1 MLNPMPLDISRSK
14 IASRLANRA
23 LVDLG
28 AASENVSCFDVTNPA
43 TGALL
48 GTVPDLGAAAAATAI
63 AAAEAALAKW
73 QDMGVCRRGAILS
86 AWAQSIRDN
95 GEDLAVI
102 MTLEQGKIIREAR
115 HEVEYAAS
123 FLDWFGEEA
132 KRHYG
137 ELIPSHKDGARLV
150 TFRQAIGIAA
160 AITPWN
166 FPAAMITRKAGAA
179 LAAGCAMIVRPAR
192 ETPFTAIALANLARA
207 AGIPEGI
214 FTILTGR
221 AEPIVGELMA
231 NEQIRAL
238 SFTGSTEVGKTLAAQ
253 SARTLKK
260 VSMELGGHAPFI
272 VLADADLD
280 AAINGLINAKFA
292 TSGQDCL
299 AVNKCFVH
307 DSLYDEFCRQA
318 VVRVSALVVGNGM
331 DEGVDIGPLISRA
344 AVDKCHAH
352 VTDALTKGARLGCG
366 GTRLPLGENYYAP
379 TVLLD
384 VTSDMAIQSEETFGP
399 VLPISRFTDVAAMI
413 EAAND
418 CIYGLAAYVYG
429 QDIGVLWRLGEQLEY
444 GMVAVNTASM
454 TGPPIPFGGVKQS
467 GLGREGSRYGLDE
480 YSEIKYLC
488 LGGIPPRLV
497 PTQQEKSGDESRHP

>member
-1 MLNPMPLDISRSK
+1 MLNQARSNMPTPQ
-14 IASRLANRA
+14 IASSLDNRA

-28 AASENVSCFDVTNPA
+28 LASHDAGCFDVTNPA

-48 GTVPDLGAAAAATAI
+48 GIVPDLGAAAAVEAI
-63 AAAEAALAKW
+63 AAAGAALAEW
-73 QDMGVCRRGAILS
+73 QDIGAGRRGAILS
-86 AWAQSIRDN
+86 AWAQLIRDN
-95 GEDLAVI
+95 GEDLAII

-123 FLDWFGEEA
+123 FLDWFSEEGR
-132 KRHYG
+132 RHYG
-137 ELIPSHKDGARLV
+137 ETIPSHKDGARLV
-150 TFRQAIGIAA
+150 TFRQPIGIAA

-179 LAAGCAMIVRPAR
+179 LAAGCALIVRPAR
-192 ETPFTAIALANLARA
+192 ETPFTAIALANLART

-214 FTILTGR
+214 FTMLTGK

-231 NEQIRAL
+231 NEKIRAL
-238 SFTGSTEVGKTLAAQ
+238 SFTGSTDVGKLLTAQ
-253 SARTLKK
+253 CAHTLKK

-272 VLADADLD
+272 VLGDANLD
-280 AAINGLINAKFA
+280 AAIDGVIDAKFA

-307 DSLYDEFCRQA
+307 ASLYDEFCRR
-318 VVRVSALVVGNGM
+318 VVARVSELIVGDGM
-331 DEGVDIGPLISRA
+331 EASVDVGPLISRA

-352 VTDALTKGARLGCG
+352 VTDALSKGARLGCG
-366 GTRLPLGENYYAP
+366 GKSLPLGENYYAP
-379 TVLLD
+379 TVLFD
-384 VTSDMAIQSEETFGP
+384 VTADMAIQSEETFGP

-418 CIYGLAAYVYG
+418 CAYGLAAYVYG
-429 QDIGVLWRLGEQLEY
+429 RDMGVLWRLGEQLEY

-454 TGPPIPFGGVKQS
+454 TGAPIPFGGMKQS
-467 GLGREGSRYGLDE
+467 GLGREGGRHGLDE
-480 YSEIKYLC
+480 YSEIKYMC
-488 LGGIPPRLV
+488 LGNIPPRFA
-497 PTQQEKSGDESRHP
+497 PDETGGVR